1 MYGEIQPHTDYLQR
15 LAYSFTNDANEASDL
30 FQETMVK
37 ALSKFHQF
45 KPGTN
50 LKAWMSTIMRNAYIN
65 QYRKN
70 KRRRA
75 YSLEDSIT
83 DAYSPTEDNQ
93 SESNMM
99 TEEIMKQ
106 LSTLRPTYKSLLEM
120 IMEGYQYDQ
129 IAEHHRLP
137 LGTVKS
143 RIHLARKELA
153 HKLQRIE
160 ILN

>member
-1 MYGEIQPHTDYLQR
+1 
-15 LAYSFTNDANEASDL
+15 
-30 FQETMVK
+30 
-37 ALSKFHQF
+37 
-45 KPGTN
+45 
-50 LKAWMSTIMRNAYIN
+50 MSTIMRNAYIN

-75 YSLEDSIT
+75 YSLEDTIT
-83 DAYSPTEDNQ
+83 DAYSLTENNH

-129 IAEHHRLP
+129 IAKYYRFP

-143 RIHLARKELA
+143 HIHLARKELA
-153 HKLQRIE
+153 YKPQRV
-160 ILN
+160 